1 MNVDLNVYR
10 MRIVSNHLRSARL
23 PHSKRLGS
31 AQLLLD
37 MLFAHYKLID
47 ITMFILFQIICK
59 LHFDKATWHL
69 PNNPQNVNRDINNED
84 IVSYR
89 NKSLLSCV
97 FASVVKQLI
106 FQFCVWMC
114 LLILRSGDVE
124 INPGP
129 GVSPTSSLTSTIR
142 VITKLPNSEQS
153 YKGKVKTHNYIN
165 RQNQSTIRNCENR
178 NDPDL
183 VQAFLK
189 KWWVESDFKAPNLP
203 LSLRFKGSGCH
214 YNTSLSDDFFEN

>member
-10 MRIVSNHLRSARL
+10 MRIGSNHLRSVRL
-23 PHSKRLGS
+23 PHSKRLSS
-31 AQLLLD
+31 AQFLLY
-37 MLFAHYKLID
+37 MLFAHYKLIG

-69 PNNPQNVNRDINNED
+69 PNNPQTVNRDINNED

-97 FASVVKQLI
+97 FALVIKQLI
-106 FQFCVWMC
+106 LQFFVWMC

-129 GVSPTSSLTSTIR
+129 GVSPTPSLTST
-142 VITKLPNSEQS
+142 
-153 YKGKVKTHNYIN
+153 
-165 RQNQSTIRNCENR
+165 
-178 NDPDL
+178 NDT
-183 VQAFLK
+183 
-189 KWWVESDFKAPNLP
+189 
-203 LSLRFKGSGCH
+203 C
-214 YNTSLSDDFFEN
+214 

>member
-1 MNVDLNVYR
+1 MRHICTNCYFFFICYWLMNVDLNVYR

-23 PHSKRLGS
+23 PHSKRLSS

-89 NKSLLSCV
+89 NKSLLFCV

-106 FQFCVWMC
+106 LQIFLCGCVYW
-114 LLILRSGDVE
+114 
-124 INPGP
+124 
-129 GVSPTSSLTSTIR
+129 
-142 VITKLPNSEQS
+142 
-153 YKGKVKTHNYIN
+153 
-165 RQNQSTIRNCENR
+165 
-178 NDPDL
+178 
-183 VQAFLK
+183 F
-189 KWWVESDFKAPNLP
+189 
-203 LSLRFKGSGCH
+203 
-214 YNTSLSDDFFEN
+214 